1 MHMHPEIKDFTK
13 NTLIFT
19 LFFTLVLHLSWGYI
33 TPYLSPRVVAGNDG
47 NFTQAN
53 VMYMGSIATAASLSL
68 SEQKVVKKNTSN
80 INQDDAITVAEALAN
95 PRDAQT
101 RLIGSNMLAMQ
112 SYVNVLKVDIPTML
126 EESSDRATALDEHI
140 EILKSYYTK
149 TMERMA
155 MLREQSSELQKAINE
170 SATITEDAKAT
181 MESKYKA
188 FEYDGIDMVIDNY
201 VWAKNDESRAR
212 VYFAYVERF
221 QRWYTIL
228 QTHNKKILD
237 TLINNREAIIK
248 NTVVVIPDSGTE
260 LLKKLNL
267 ITTEA
272 DYKASQKE

>member
-1 MHMHPEIKDFTK
+1 M
-13 NTLIFT
+13 
-19 LFFTLVLHLSWGYI
+19 
-33 TPYLSPRVVAGNDG
+33 
-47 NFTQAN
+47 
-53 VMYMGSIATAASLSL
+53 
-68 SEQKVVKKNTSN
+68 VKKNTSN

>member
-1 MHMHPEIKDFTK
+1 MHPEIKDFTK

-201 VWAKNDESRAR
+201 V
-212 VYFAYVERF
+212 
-221 QRWYTIL
+221 
-228 QTHNKKILD
+228 
-237 TLINNREAIIK
+237 
-248 NTVVVIPDSGTE
+248 
-260 LLKKLNL
+260 
-267 ITTEA
+267 
-272 DYKASQKE
+272 